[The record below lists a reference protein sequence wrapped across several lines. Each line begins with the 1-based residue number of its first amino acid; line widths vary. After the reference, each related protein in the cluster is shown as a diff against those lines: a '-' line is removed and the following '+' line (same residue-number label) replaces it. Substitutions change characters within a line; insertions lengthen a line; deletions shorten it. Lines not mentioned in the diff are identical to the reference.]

1 MKGSNS
7 SKTSSISTCSSTSTH
22 HLELYNHGGDEPT
35 YESDLRRIRNYHV
48 VTTAALPWMTGTAVN
63 PLLRAAHLIRRNR
76 ELQKERDTM
85 QLLNVSSHYP
95 AESHRDDSILEQN
108 GNCDDM
114 VSGGESSTAS
124 GEKDESTLM
133 DSQLVVSVGNE
144 TMNGVKFV
152 LEGQT
157 DDTIERCRISPTS
170 SQSTCPES
178 LDDSCFSC
186 NTSSD
191 EIDHN
196 NRQSSSNAI
205 ESNAMSENRLSNSLV
220 AEPGC
225 DHDPNCYVEKKSAM
239 LGQVTL
245 VVPWLMEASERNKL
259 YGTTIHGSKREE
271 EMTNLPLFAIQE
283 EQEAYIR
290 SWLAEDAGMPE
301 EAREMNIT

>member
-1 MKGSNS
+1 
-7 SKTSSISTCSSTSTH
+7 
-22 HLELYNHGGDEPT
+22 
-35 YESDLRRIRNYHV
+35 
-48 VTTAALPWMTGTAVN
+48 MTGTAVN
-63 PLLRAAHLIRRNR
+63 PLLRAAHLLRRNR
-76 ELQKERDTM
+76 ELQKERDTIK
-85 QLLNVSSHYP
+85 LLNISLHYRV
-95 AESHRDDSILEQN
+95 ENHKDDSILEQN
-108 GNCDDM
+108 GNGDDI
-114 VSGGESSTAS
+114 VFSGESSTSS
-124 GEKDESTLM
+124 GEKGELTSM
-133 DSQLVVSVGNE
+133 DSQPVISVVNE

-157 DDTIERCRISPTS
+157 DDTIERCPISPTS

-178 LDDSCFSC
+178 LDDSCFSG

-205 ESNAMSENRLSNSLV
+205 ESNAMSENRLFKSLV

-225 DHDPNCYVEKKSAM
+225 DDHDPNGNFEKKSAM

-245 VVPWLMEASERNKL
+245 VVPWLMEANERSKL
-259 YGTTIHGSKREE
+259 YGTTIHGSKHDE

-301 EAREMNIT
+301 EAGELNIT